1 MHIRDERPGNEQDCR
16 IITRIEYTAFKG
28 HPMHAP
34 GAEPTEHLIVER
46 LRASG
51 NLTLSL
57 LAEVDGEP
65 VGHVALSPVV
75 VGADHIGWYLLGP
88 VGVLPPMQGRGIGS
102 ALIREALRRMRKAG
116 ALGVVLVGDPATTP
130 GLASPACRALA
141 IRACPSCTCWPWAS
155 ATGCRRGVSPP
166 TRPSRNRHSAN
177 NTIRRGR
184 GMRPAPHEGYHH
196 VAIMGF

>member
-116 ALGVVLVGDPATTP
+116 ALGVVLVGDPGYYARFGFACVP
-130 GLASPACRALA
+130 GLGYPGVPELYVLAVGFGDRLPQGGITAHAAFAEPA
-141 IRACPSCTCWPWAS
+141 
-155 ATGCRRGVSPP
+155 
-166 TRPSRNRHSAN
+166 
-177 NTIRRGR
+177 
-184 GMRPAPHEGYHH
+184 
-196 VAIMGF
+196 